1 MLRFVFTRISN
12 KQTNIYLL
20 IQGLI
25 ESTSSLS
32 KDSIVRVAALFD
44 NEECGSGSYQGA
56 LSNMLEAL
64 VRRISCPDS
73 NPNPANYELA
83 LANSFL
89 LSSDQA
95 HAVHPNYRYM

>member
-1 MLRFVFTRISN
+1 M
-12 KQTNIYLL
+12 
-20 IQGLI
+20 
-25 ESTSSLS
+25 S
-32 KDSIVRVAALFD
+32 KDSIVRAVALFD

-73 NPNPANYELA
+73 NPSPANYELA

-95 HAVHPNYRYM
+95 HAVHPNYRYVYMVCTCNPGLIVDTIVRSMK